1 MSRQSIYNQPQA
13 DLYSQSSSFGFKF
26 PPSTSTEESMNKKPP
41 VSAPT
46 SLKNKHTENQARPE
60 SLQHR
65 RTTPS
70 PESQLLDKWSEDLQQ
85 YEMVLD
91 SLVSTSL
98 DNNVKEEIKHVD
110 QWYRYLSETER
121 TATAYALLQH
131 STPLQIRFFITVL
144 QQLGKKDPVT
154 SLLSPVYSEFDTTQM
169 DPLSANS
176 SYRDTINGDIHPT
189 SNKNRRSYAFG
200 EMDESLFQRQPYTS
214 FKETGGVLGSSSTSS
229 SSSGGRRLSDDFLDT
244 PVSHQFSTPASSSN
258 WSHRS
263 MNTGLRTGNQDT
275 SYSRH
280 TDHRPKS
287 ADISHWSLSAS
298 PSHSNANNGNNHH
311 QHQSFLPPPTATT
324 LPVTPTSPTRLSWHG
339 LPSLATNQFSDPV
352 FCPPSIQ
359 QSNKRTSE
367 IGHSLSGGPM
377 DSITEKLN
385 QWTLYSSSDLTSNGN
400 NRQLPPRSQYNIN
413 RNNGNE
419 NMPPTNYHQVYPNNT
434 AHQPSSSTSST
445 LPHTVHSNGKRAA
458 SGLRYYDIYD
468 NDQKA
473 TALTKS
479 NRQHDTKFTGMQ
491 QKDLQN
497 AEEVHIRLLEDIP
510 LWLKSLRLHKYTH
523 IFQSMTWQTMVK
535 LSDDD
540 LKAKGVAALGARRK
554 LLKVFDQVK
563 NYCDKNNIKY
573 DSV

>member
-1 MSRQSIYNQPQA
+1 MSRQSIYNQPHT
-13 DLYSQSSSFGFKF
+13 DLYSTSTNFGFKF
-26 PPSTSTEESMNKKPP
+26 PTLTSTDESMTKKPP
-41 VSAPT
+41 MSAPT
-46 SLKNKHTENQARPE
+46 SLKNRHTENQARPE

-91 SLVSTSL
+91 SLVSASL

-121 TATAYALLQH
+121 TATAYVLLQH

-154 SLLSPVYSEFDTTQM
+154 SLLSPVYTEFDTTN
-169 DPLSANS
+169 P

-189 SNKNRRSYAFG
+189 SSKNRQSYAFG
-200 EMDESLFQRQPYTS
+200 EIEESLFQRQPYTPS
-214 FKETGGVLGSSSTSS
+214 FMEASGALGSSSSSS

-244 PVSHQFSTPASSSN
+244 PVSHQFSSSN

-275 SYSRH
+275 PYSRR
-280 TDHRPKS
+280 TGDRPKS
-287 ADISHWSLSAS
+287 ADISHWSLSVS
-298 PSHSNANNGNNHH
+298 PSHPNSNNHH
-311 QHQSFLPPPTATT
+311 QHPSFLPSPTTTT

-339 LPSLATNQFSDPV
+339 LPSLATNQFADPI
-352 FCPPSIQ
+352 FCPPTIQ
-359 QSNKRTSE
+359 QSSKRTSE
-367 IGHSLSGGPM
+367 IGHSLSGSPM
-377 DSITEKLN
+377 DSIAEKLS
-385 QWTLYSSSDLTSNGN
+385 QWTLYSSSDLASNGN
-400 NRQLPPRSQYNIN
+400 NRQLPRRSQYNIN
-413 RNNGNE
+413 RNNGND
-419 NMPPTNYHQVYPNNT
+419 NILPTNYQPVYPNNT
-434 AHQPSSSTSST
+434 TQQPSSSTSST
-445 LPHTVHSNGKRAA
+445 LPNSAYSNSKRTA
-458 SGLRYYDIYD
+458 SNLRYYDLYD
-468 NDQKA
+468 NDQKT
-473 TALTKS
+473 TASTKS
-479 NRQHDTKFTGMQ
+479 NRHHDTKFTGMQ
-491 QKDLQN
+491 QQKDLN
-497 AEEVHIRLLEDIP
+497 NSEEVHIRLLEDIP

-540 LKAKGVAALGARRK
+540 LKEKGVAALGARRK

-563 NYCDKNNIKY
+563 NHCDKNV
-573 DSV
+573 SG